1 MDQTVYQQPWPL
13 KRVNRMPPM
22 IADMHLP
29 PARAAGAIHNVQI
42 PTNQRWF
49 RSPDVTHDGRFL
61 TPPLAESDQITRNS
75 KLRERQS

>member
-1 MDQTVYQQPWPL
+1 MDHTVYQQPWPL
-13 KRVNRMPPM
+13 KRVKRMPPM

-49 RSPDVTHDGRFL
+49 RSPDMTHDDRVL
-61 TPPLAESDQITRNS
+61 APPLAESDQMTRNS